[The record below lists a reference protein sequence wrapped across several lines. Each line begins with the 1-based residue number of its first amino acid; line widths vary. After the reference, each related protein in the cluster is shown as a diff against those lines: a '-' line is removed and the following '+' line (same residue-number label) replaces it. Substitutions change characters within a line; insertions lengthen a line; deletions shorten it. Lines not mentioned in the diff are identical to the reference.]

1 VRDSNNLANGSKEE
15 LISCYYFPL
24 RVVDDDDDD
33 DGFLI
38 GTRHYC
44 ILYELELVSLPL
56 STLVVVVLL
65 LIYLL

>member
-1 VRDSNNLANGSKEE
+1 LANGSKEE

-24 RVVDDDDDD
+24 RVDDDDD

-65 LIYLL
+65 LDLSI